1 MYHLLSLFLV
11 FSILLS
17 PLGAKDNS
25 ASLAPITPAG
35 IYTETDYLRALGW
48 ALSVQGQIRQLG
60 LSDAELEE
68 LLTGLRHAMKDSA
81 IPECLSSPGFHEFLQ
96 TKAKIYTETH
106 TQELQNMIS
115 ENTKLQ
121 EDFLANLEKQT
132 HVHKTESGLYYEVLQ
147 AGTGPYP
154 DLGSWVSVHY
164 TGQLV
169 NGKVFD
175 SSVQRGEPI
184 RFDLEGVIPGFQEGL
199 QLINKKGKIRLY
211 IPSDLAYGSME
222 QPGIP
227 AGSLLIFDVELLDF
241 GSSK

>member
-1 MYHLLSLFLV
+1 MHHLLSLLLV
-11 FSILLS
+11 FSLLLS
-17 PLGAKDNS
+17 PLCGENHS
-25 ASLAPITPAG
+25 ASIAPVTPARV
-35 IYTETDYLRALGW
+35 YTQTDYLRALGW

-60 LSDAELEE
+60 LNEAELEE
-68 LLTGLRHAMKDSA
+68 LVTGLKHSMKDSA

-96 TKAKIYTETH
+96 TKAKLYTETH
-106 TQELQNMIS
+106 SKELQDMIS

-121 EDFLANLEKQT
+121 EAFLANLEKQA
-132 HVHKTESGLYYEVLQ
+132 HVQKTESGLYYEILQ

-211 IPSDLAYGSME
+211 IPANLGYGSME

-241 GSSK
+241 GASQ

>member
-1 MYHLLSLFLV
+1 MFSLLF
-11 FSILLS
+11 S
-17 PLGAKDNS
+17 PLKGNNE
-25 ASLAPITPAG
+25 ASPTASTSVAAV
-35 IYTETDYLRALGW
+35 YTEADYLRALGW

-60 LSDAELEE
+60 LNEAELEQ
-68 LLTGLRHAMKDSA
+68 LVMGLKYSMRDGA

-106 TQELQNMIS
+106 SKELQDMMS
-115 ENTKLQ
+115 ENKKLQ
-121 EDFLANLEKQT
+121 DAFLTNLEKQA
-132 HVHKTESGLYYEVLQ
+132 HIHKTKSGLHYEILQ
-147 AGTGPYP
+147 DGTGPYP
-154 DLGSWVSVHY
+154 ELGSWVSVHY
-164 TGQLV
+164 TGQLI

-199 QLINKKGKIRLY
+199 QLINKGGKIRLY
-211 IPSDLAYGSME
+211 IPADLAYGAME

-241 GSSK
+241 GASK

>member
-1 MYHLLSLFLV
+1 MHHLLSLFLV
-11 FSILLS
+11 FSLLFS
-17 PLGAKDNS
+17 PLCGEGNS
-25 ASLAPITPAG
+25 ASLAPAAPAVA
-35 IYTETDYLRALGW
+35 YTEADYLRALGW

-60 LSDAELEE
+60 LNEAELEQ
-68 LLTGLRHAMKDSA
+68 LVIGLRHSMKDSS

-96 TKAKIYTETH
+96 TKAKLYTETH
-106 TQELQNMIS
+106 TKELQDMIS

-121 EDFLANLEKQT
+121 DAFLANLEKQAN
-132 HVHKTESGLYYEVLQ
+132 VHKTESGLYYEVLQ
-147 AGTGPYP
+147 NGTGAYP
-154 DLGSWVSVHY
+154 ELSSWVSVHY

-184 RFDLEGVIPGFQEGL
+184 RFDLDGVIPGFQEGL
-199 QLINKKGKIRLY
+199 QLINKGGKIRLY
-211 IPSDLAYGSME
+211 IPSSLAYGSME

-241 GSSK
+241 GVSK